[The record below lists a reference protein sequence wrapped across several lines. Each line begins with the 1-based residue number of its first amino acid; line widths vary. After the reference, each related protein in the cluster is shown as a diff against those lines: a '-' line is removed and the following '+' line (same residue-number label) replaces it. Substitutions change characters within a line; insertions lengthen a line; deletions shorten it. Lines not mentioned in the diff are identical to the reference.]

1 MPAPHPAV
9 PARLPGLQLRSARA
23 AGVPSAFQSP
33 LVLVVP
39 LLALLVVLALE
50 LVVLLGLVLSML
62 LGEVLFKL
70 LPVAGALAGPP
81 AAPPVPCA

>member
-33 LVLVVP
+33 RVLVVP
-39 LLALLVVLALE
+39 LLALLALE

>member
-33 LVLVVP
+33 LV
-39 LLALLVVLALE
+39 LVVLALE